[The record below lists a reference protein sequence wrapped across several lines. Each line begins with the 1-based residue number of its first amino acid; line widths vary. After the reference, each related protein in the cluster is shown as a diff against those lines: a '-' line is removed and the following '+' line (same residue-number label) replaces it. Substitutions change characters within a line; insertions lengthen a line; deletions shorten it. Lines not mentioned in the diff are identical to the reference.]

1 MLFRSGGSDWKIP
14 ICIGLNWECIL
25 KHPDYGP
32 LTHRAV
38 LHQAGPLL
46 RNKDGKYYRQKGRS
60 NNAENKYVLYCALE
74 NIYFHCRLKITN
86 SCNPKLLDFSERSHI
101 VG

>member
-1 MLFRSGGSDWKIP
+1 MEEASGKFLFV
-14 ICIGLNWECIL
+14 GLNRECIL

-32 LTHRAV
+32 LTLYAV
-38 LHQAGPLL
+38 LHLAGPLL

-74 NIYFHCRLKITN
+74 NIYF
-86 SCNPKLLDFSERSHI
+86 I
-101 VG
+101 VV